1 MSGHPG
7 PAVPRPPCRDDHA
20 PTTAGNSCFEVTPGY
35 PAAGAWPVM
44 AGVPGGPVQ
53 APPRGFIPPAEQAQ
67 ILADV
72 LAGIELGAWDQQ
84 IVQWLANWDTCTV
97 LTVASLIAR
106 ARAAGAAGTRR

>member
-7 PAVPRPPCRDDHA
+7 PAIPQPPCSHDHA
-20 PTTAGNSCFEVTPGY
+20 PSTACDSCSDVTPGY
-35 PAAGAWPVM
+35 RTAGAWPVM
-44 AGVPGGPVQ
+44 AGLPGGPVD

-72 LAGIELGAWDQQ
+72 LAGIELGAWDRQ

>member
-1 MSGHPG
+1 
-7 PAVPRPPCRDDHA
+7 
-20 PTTAGNSCFEVTPGY
+20 
-35 PAAGAWPVM
+35 M
-44 AGVPGGPVQ
+44 AGLPGGPAQ

-72 LAGIELGAWDQQ
+72 LAGIELGAWDRQ